1 MYPPPVRVDLNCD
14 MGESFGRWE
23 LGADT
28 AVMPHISSAN
38 IACGAHAGDPAVMR
52 RTLRLAR
59 DHGVACGAHPGLA
72 DLAGFGRREIPISPA
87 EAADLV
93 LWQLGALEAIARA
106 EEIALKH
113 VKPHGA
119 LYNMAARDAALG
131 TAIAQAVA
139 KFDPRLV
146 LFGLAGSPML
156 DAGRSAGLTVAAEG
170 FADRAY
176 EADGSLTPR
185 HLPGAVIHDIPLAVA
200 RAVRMVTESRVTARD
215 GADISLHVETICVH
229 GDTPGAAG
237 LARALRQGLAAA
249 GVQVAPA
256 GGVAVR

>member
-1 MYPPPVRVDLNCD
+1 MRVDLNCD

-23 LGADT
+23 LGADP
-28 AVMPHISSAN
+28 AIMPHISSAN

-72 DLAGFGRREIPISPA
+72 DLAGFGRREIPISPG

-93 LWQLGALEAIARA
+93 LWQLGALEAFARA
-106 EEIALKH
+106 EAIALTH

-139 KFDPRLV
+139 TFDPRLV
-146 LFGLAGSPML
+146 FFGLAGSPML
-156 DAGRSAGLTVAAEG
+156 DAGRAAGLTVAAEG

-176 EADGSLTPR
+176 EPDGSLTPR
-185 HLPGAVIHDIPLAVA
+185 HLPGAVIHDTALVVA
-200 RAVRMVTESRVTARD
+200 RAVRMATESRVTARN
-215 GADISLHVETICVH
+215 GADMSLHVDTICVH

-237 LARALRQGLAAA
+237 LARALRQGLETA
-249 GVQVAPA
+249 GVQVTSA